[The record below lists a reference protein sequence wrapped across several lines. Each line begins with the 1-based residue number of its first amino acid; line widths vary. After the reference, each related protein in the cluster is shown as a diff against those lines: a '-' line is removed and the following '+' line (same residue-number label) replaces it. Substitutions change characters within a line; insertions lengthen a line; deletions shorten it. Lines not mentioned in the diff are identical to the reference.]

1 MQFYIKQKDLEL
13 WEIMF
18 NNPIII
24 GKFKDEYIED
34 DYKKISKNFK
44 VINILYCALTI
55 DIYDSIS
62 HCDSAKE
69 LWGILYYIYGTDQNV
84 VLSEFVAQDEI
95 ITDENVKQVKNC
107 QHHEEQECEND
118 NPIQDLLYDA
128 IEQTRIMELFKNG
141 EKDKDSCHSSILK
154 NGKYEVRSMVEF
166 SNNNILSTCHI
177 FDDLITTRNF
187 QHPKILDYDVK
198 SKKLYQD

>member
-44 VINILYCALTI
+44 VINILYYVLTI

-62 HCDSAKE
+62 HSDSAKKIWKT
-69 LWGILYYIYGTDQNV
+69 LNCIHGTSHNV
-84 VLSEFVAQDEI
+84 LLNEFVAHDEI
-95 ITDENVKQVKNC
+95 ITDENVKQMKNC

-118 NPIQDLLYDA
+118 DPIKDVLHNAMDH
-128 IEQTRIMELFKNG
+128 TRITKLFENG
-141 EKDKDSCHSSILK
+141 KKDKDFCHSSILK
-154 NGKYEVRSMVEF
+154 KLMVSM
-166 SNNNILSTCHI
+166 
-177 FDDLITTRNF
+177 R
-187 QHPKILDYDVK
+187 
-198 SKKLYQD
+198 